1 MRPGKDVAGKIFK
14 GIPVSAGV
22 SIGKAFFLNRSG
34 QGPLPRQSLAHDL
47 VEAECS
53 RLERAFAEFKEELA
67 EVRERIP
74 PDLKEHALII
84 DSHMMILTDPKL
96 CGSALAYARDLKIN
110 AEWALDKAVDDL
122 ERAFNALDDDYFRAR
137 IQDVRMVAGRVQGRL
152 AGQGADL
159 KAIENR
165 VVLMAHDLS
174 PADTAGL
181 EVGKIMSLATV
192 QGGKTSHTGIL
203 ARTLGIPAVVGANGI
218 EEHIRDGDLVVVDGL
233 RGEVLLDPDEE
244 ELAKLSD
251 LKYQFEAYQCGIMRQ
266 CHLPGETIDGYRVK
280 VKANIELLEEV
291 ATVIDNGGEGVG
303 LYRTEYSYMNRR
315 ALPTEDE
322 LFEEYLDL
330 ASIMSPRRVT
340 LRTLDA
346 GADKF
351 ISLLGVPEER
361 NPALGLRAIR
371 LCMRHPDIFRTQLRA
386 ILRASVAGNVSVMF
400 PMISGLR
407 EVRLAMAAL
416 RQAKNDLR
424 REGIPYNPDMPT
436 GIMMELPSAVMI
448 AEILA
453 REVDFFSIGT
463 NDLIQYSL
471 GIDRTNRY
479 VSHMYQPL
487 HPAVVKSIKHVVDAA
502 HQRGIEVNL
511 CGEMA
516 SDPFCVPI
524 LMGMQIDGLSL
535 NPQAIPGIKRI
546 IRQATMDDC
555 KNLLKKVLE
564 SSTVSHTNR
573 LVRDAIFRKFPDEL
587 LFYSSLVEG
596 EEVPAH

>member
-1 MRPGKDVAGKIFK
+1 VAGRIFK
-14 GIPVSAGV
+14 GIPVSAGI

-34 QGPLPRQSLAHDL
+34 MGPLPRQSIAVDL
-47 VEAECS
+47 VDAECV
-53 RLERAFAEFKEELA
+53 RLERAFAEFKDELA
-67 EVRERIP
+67 DVRDRIP

-84 DSHMMILTDPKL
+84 DSHMMILTDPKM
-96 CGSALAYARDLKIN
+96 CGAAVGYVREHKIN

-152 AGQGADL
+152 AGQAADL

-203 ARTLGIPAVVGANGI
+203 ARTLGIPAVVGISGI

-244 ELAKLSD
+244 ELAKFSD
-251 LKYQFEAYQCGIMRQ
+251 LKYQFEAYHCGIMRQ

-315 ALPTEDE
+315 TLPTEEE
-322 LFEEYLDL
+322 LYEEYLDL

-371 LCMRHPDIFRTQLRA
+371 LCMRHTDIFRTQLRA
-386 ILRASVAGNVSVMF
+386 ILRASAAGNISVMF

-416 RQAKNDLR
+416 RQAKNELR
-424 REGIPYNPDMPT
+424 REGLPFNADMPV

-448 AEILA
+448 SEILA
-453 REVDFFSIGT
+453 KEVDFFSIGT

-502 HQRGIEVNL
+502 HQRGIEVSL

-555 KNLLKKVLE
+555 KTLLKKVLE

-573 LVRDAIFRKFPDEL
+573 LVRDVIFQKFPDEL
-587 LFYSSLVEG
+587 LFYSSLVES
-596 EEVPAH
+596 EEGPAH

>member
-1 MRPGKDVAGKIFK
+1 VASRIFQ

-22 SIGKAFFLNRSG
+22 SIGKAFFLNRTG
-34 QGPLPRQSLAHDL
+34 QGPLPRQSVPSHLLEEEAARLA
-47 VEAECS
+47 
-53 RLERAFAEFKEELA
+53 RAFAGFKEELGQI
-67 EVRERIP
+67 RDRIP
-74 PDLKEHALII
+74 PELKEHALII
-84 DSHMMILTDPKL
+84 DSHLMILTDPKL
-96 CGSALAYARDLKIN
+96 CGAAAEYVRSLKIN
-110 AEWALDKAVDDL
+110 AEWALDKAVSDL
-122 ERAFNALDDDYFRAR
+122 ERTFNALGDEYFRDR

-152 AGQGADL
+152 AGQGGDL

-181 EVGKIMSLATV
+181 EVGKIMSLVTV

-203 ARTLGIPAVVGANGI
+203 ARTLGIPAVVGVSDL

-233 RGEVLLDPDEE
+233 RGRVTLDPDEE
-244 ELAKLSD
+244 ELAELSD

-266 CHLPGETIDGYRVK
+266 CHLPGETIDGYRLK

-291 ATVIDNGGEGVG
+291 STVIDNGGEGIG

-315 ALPTEDE
+315 ALPSEEE
-322 LFEEYLDL
+322 LYEEYSDL

-351 ISLLGVPEER
+351 ISILGAPEER

-371 LCMRHPDIFRTQLRA
+371 LCMHHMDIFRTQLRA
-386 ILRASVAGNVSVMF
+386 MLRASVAGNISIMF

-416 RQAKNDLR
+416 RQVKSDLR
-424 REGIPYNPDMPT
+424 REGLPFNPDLPA

-453 REVDFFSIGT
+453 KEVDFFSIGT

-502 HQRGIEVNL
+502 HQQGIEVSL

-535 NPQAIPGIKRI
+535 NPQAIPGVKRI

-555 KNLLKKVLE
+555 KTLLKKVLE

-573 LVRDAIFRKFPDEL
+573 LVRDVIFQKFPDEL
-587 LFYSSLVEG
+587 LFYSSLVES